1 MTSASHNIRRHPI
14 SALLIALATVACFPH
29 SPLHPPLCRAQAV
42 PVDELRRKQETQ
54 LRAAEL
60 ARELVLNLLDV
71 QLQQLEENGLT
82 DRPLFQDVK
91 TMRQNIDGLIEA
103 EMSEV
108 VTLLLQAQADQT
120 EKRDETFLE
129 ARRKIGEVL
138 ARLLAERQNL
148 SRRLRTAEVAA
159 QVRRLIDMET
169 VIREVTLALPT
180 QARRQQELQ
189 QLSTLADQSDARK
202 LYDKLTETLIEARGW
217 GGEVGQTAVEG
228 LALLKASD
236 TALHFDEAA
245 ASLEMGRFAEAAE
258 HETAAIRGLQVLLKK
273 VKETQGLIQADH
285 RAALEVVREMIR
297 RQDELLAETKTAP
310 AEETVVDN
318 LLKRQTAL
326 GKDLDRLTEML
337 LDKPTA
343 APLVERARKASET
356 AAVELFNQQAPAA
369 AQAQNTVRAN
379 LAAIEKQLEDEAA
392 DDLPQERDA
401 AQLAERAAD
410 LEATRDALAQA
421 RAQVQPLAEAPAAP
435 TAAAKPALEQAA
447 KDVSRAGQNRD
458 LPKMVDARLRDVVK
472 ATREAAKATDDSLRD
487 DAARKEEVVRAD
499 QALEQAQAEVEA
511 ALADVR
517 RMQPAVAAA
526 ELSRAAEAL
535 DRAAAAEREIA
546 KQAAAEAKKP
556 AADMTAAQKLAE
568 EQALVADVTENVR
581 EAVAKEAPEAAAPLS
596 EAQTAAAAAAEQL
609 KPAAAAKPDD
619 APKPP
624 TAAALRNAAQQ
635 ANTAAQKLAAAAA
648 ALRRQA
654 AAKAQGLAREADK
667 QLATLRPAMQA
678 VDQAAAAPMGNN
690 GEAQLALAAA
700 EQALDRAEAEQLRA
714 AGKNEAAAARELAD
728 KIEQAQAMQQSA
740 AAAAADH
747 QQGRAETPLEAVTRQ
762 QQTAD
767 EVERLAQQA
776 AARPKAQAAAAEL
789 RPDALAEKLAAA
801 RKNAQAA
808 AKLTLDGKEPE
819 AKQARGDTDRAL
831 EEAAAMAKAEAA
843 ETAKQPVGKVDAAAQ
858 ERVSAAIAEAKK
870 NALAHAPLSREPLD
884 KAEESSMKAGQAA
897 AAAEP
902 SPAETAKAQDDA
914 AKNLAQAKKAV
925 EQAQAAL
932 AAQGRQKMQTQAA
945 AAQKLAA
952 QAAKLDPGA
961 TEALREA
968 QQAAA
973 QAAAPAISAQPT
985 PAPAQAAAAE
995 KQTAQAMQ
1003 RAGAELAAREQMVKR
1018 DQALAQAMLNALAR
1032 QQQST
1037 QDIANQRNALQQ
1049 AMAAQPAPPPAPGAA
1064 QPAPATTTQPPI
1076 SEAAEAAARKLTEA
1090 MQSFSQA
1097 AQVTGQAA
1105 QEVAGQSETAN
1116 TALAQALDK
1125 ASEFST
1131 PAGAMPPPGPAA
1143 PQGSAPPAA
1152 PNETAGMPQPG
1163 PGSKPGEAAGAPQEA
1178 PPSTA
1183 MGKGLAP
1190 STPEA
1195 TAKMMAGPQAMQQ
1208 LAQLEQTASPPK
1220 AGSAPGNVPTAP
1232 SAQAK
1237 NGQPGPSNKQAQ
1249 QHSELASQFAQATES
1264 SLPSVNN
1271 AGRNAADIAAT
1282 NNRPK
1287 GDDAWMAKLPAEL
1300 RNAIRAEAQR
1310 PAPHGYE
1317 ERLRNY
1323 FKNVE

>member
-1 MTSASHNIRRHPI
+1 MTSALHNSIRHP
-14 SALLIALATVACFPH
+14 SRALLFAFAAAVLIPPSAFP
-29 SPLHPPLCRAQAV
+29 LPPCRAQAV
-42 PVDELRRKQETQ
+42 PVDDLRRKQETQ

-120 EKRDETFLE
+120 DKRDETFLE

-169 VIREVTLALPT
+169 MIREVTLALPS

-202 LYDKLTETLIEARGW
+202 LYDKLAETLIEARGW

-245 ASLEMGRFAEAAE
+245 ASIEMGRFAEAAE

-285 RAALEVVREMIR
+285 RAALEVVREMMR
-297 RQDELLAETKTAP
+297 RQDELLAETKAAP
-310 AEETVVDN
+310 QEEAAVEN
-318 LLKRQTAL
+318 LLKKQTAL

-356 AAVELFNQQAPAA
+356 AAVELFNQQTPAA

-421 RAQVQPLAEAPAAP
+421 RAQVQPLAEAPNAP

-472 ATREAAKATDDSLRD
+472 ATREAAKATDDPLRD
-487 DAARKEEVVRAD
+487 DAAKKEEVAKAD
-499 QALEQAQAEVEA
+499 RALEQAQAEVEA

-546 KQAAAEAKKP
+546 KQAVAEAKKP
-556 AADMTAAQKLAE
+556 AADMAAVQELAE
-568 EQALVADVTENVR
+568 EQSLVAVVTDSVR
-581 EAVAKEAPEAAAPLS
+581 EAVAKEAPEAASPLA
-596 EAQTAAAAAAEQL
+596 EAQAAATAAEEQL
-609 KPAAAAKPDD
+609 KPAAPAMPGD
-619 APKPP
+619 AQKPP

-635 ANTAAQKLAAAAA
+635 ANTAAQKLATAAA

-678 VDQAAAAPMGNN
+678 VDQDGRRTDGEQRRSAARVGRRRASPRSRRGRATSRGRQ
-690 GEAQLALAAA
+690 ERSRRRARTSRQ
-700 EQALDRAEAEQLRA
+700 DRAGSSDA
-714 AGKNEAAAARELAD
+714 AKRRGRCGRSQTRSRRNSARSRDAATTN
-728 KIEQAQAMQQSA
+728 
-740 AAAAADH
+740 
-747 QQGRAETPLEAVTRQ
+747 GRRSGTPRQ
-762 QQTAD
+762 PSRGPTQ
-767 EVERLAQQA
+767 
-776 AARPKAQAAAAEL
+776 AQAAAAEL

-819 AKQARGDTDRAL
+819 AKQARTDADRAL
-831 EEAAAMAKAEAA
+831 EEAAAMAKTEAAEAA
-843 ETAKQPVGKVDAAAQ
+843 KQPSGKTDAAAQ

-914 AKNLAQAKKAV
+914 AKNIAQAKKAV

-932 AAQGRQKMQTQAA
+932 AAQGQQKMQNQAA
-945 AAQKLAA
+945 AAQKLAT

-973 QAAAPAISAQPT
+973 QAAAPNAAGQPK

-1018 DQALAQAMLNALAR
+1018 DQALAQAMLNALAQ

-1037 QDIANQRNALQQ
+1037 QEIANQRGALAQ
-1049 AMAAQPAPPPAPGAA
+1049 AMTAQPTPPPAQGAA
-1064 QPAPATTTQPPI
+1064 QPAPATQAQPPI
-1076 SEAAEAAARKLTEA
+1076 SEAAEAAARKLNEA

-1116 TALAQALDK
+1116 TALAQALEK

-1163 PGSKPGEAAGAPQEA
+1163 AGSKPGEATGAPQET

-1220 AGSAPGNVPTAP
+1220 PGSAPGNVPTAP

-1249 QHSELASQFAQATES
+1249 QHSELNSQFAQATES